1 MLVLHN
7 SLKYD
12 PKYKPE
18 PYDLLSMSGSRY
30 LVTSSHIIGY
40 LAIDTFWLTEL
51 GEYSL
56 SLWGSA
62 GEVRAK
68 QRHAS
73 AATVALNIASSV
85 INK

>member
-1 MLVLHN
+1 MLILKINWN
-7 SLKYD
+7 SMIYYVCRVVFGD
-12 PKYKPE
+12 FVTYNKP
-18 PYDLLSMSGSRY
+18 
-30 LVTSSHIIGY
+30 IGY
-40 LAIDTFWLTEL
+40 LTIDTFWLTEL

-85 INK
+85 INNK